1 MASATGPLEGASDR
15 NLSHGTLDG
24 RDEPASA
31 YRPSPQCPTDCTG
44 CDPQIGDTEASLRSE
59 RSLQGGSLVVAS
71 ICYFLLPL
79 AAALL
84 GALLA
89 GEGALRQLAGAGSGL
104 LVATVT
110 AVLIAGILQRR
121 WSGGP

>member
-1 MASATGPLEGASDR
+1 
-15 NLSHGTLDG
+15 
-24 RDEPASA
+24 
-31 YRPSPQCPTDCTG
+31 
-44 CDPQIGDTEASLRSE
+44 
-59 RSLQGGSLVVAS
+59 VVAS

-104 LVATVT
+104 LLATVT
-110 AVLIAGILQRR
+110 AVLVAGILQRR
-121 WSGGP
+121 WREAP

>member
-1 MASATGPLEGASDR
+1 MASATGPLEGASAP
-15 NLSHGTLDG
+15 NLSQRTLDG
-24 RDEPASA
+24 RDERASA

-44 CDPQIGDTEASLRSE
+44 CDPQTGDTEASLHSE
-59 RSLQGGSLVVAS
+59 RPLQGGSLVVAS
-71 ICYFLLPL
+71 IGYFLLPL

-110 AVLIAGILQRR
+110 AVLITRILQRR
-121 WSGGP
+121 WSEGP